1 MMPKAELIA
10 IGTELLLGEIQD
22 TNTRSIARMLREIN
36 IDLFRST
43 IIGDNSARIS
53 ALFLEALTRSDIVIA
68 TGGLGP
74 TVDDYTREAAARA
87 FNVELVFQP
96 DLWQKIKER
105 FSTRGITPSENNQRQ
120 AFIPA
125 SAIAVQNPVG
135 TAPGFILQREG
146 KTLVCLPGV
155 PREMETLMEE
165 TVMPFLIKRYSLQ
178 GLIKV
183 KVLHV
188 SGVPESRVDQLVA
201 DFETWQNPTVGLS
214 AHAGVVDIRITAK
227 ADAVAQA
234 DEMIRSLEDP
244 IRSRFGMDIFGVNE
258 DTLEDHVR
266 QLIANFNRKFVI
278 VEAGEKPLIRDLFQY
293 SSQIVRVEYSPI
305 IPPVDS
311 IEQNSAFLASNMGH
325 DNILYFVH
333 WQDDN
338 GIRCISGIISPNNSH
353 RTEKTYLGPA
363 GNGETWIIN
372 TALDFIR
379 RVLPEIK

>member
-87 FNVELVFQP
+87 FNVDLIFQP
-96 DLWQKIKER
+96 HLWKKIKER
-105 FSTRGITPSENNQRQ
+105 YSTRGITPSDNNQRQ

-125 SAIAVQNPVG
+125 SAIVVQNPVG
-135 TAPGFILQREG
+135 TAPGFILQREE

-165 TVMPFLIKRYSLQ
+165 TVMPFLIKTYGLQ

-201 DFETWQNPTVGLS
+201 EYETWQNPTVGLL
-214 AHAGVVDIRITAK
+214 AHPGIVDVRITAK
-227 ADAVAQA
+227 ADSETLA
-234 DEMIRSLEDP
+234 DEMIRSLEVP
-244 IRSRFGMDIFGVNE
+244 IRGRFGMDIFGMDE
-258 DTLEDHVR
+258 ETLEEHVR
-266 QLIANFNRKFVI
+266 QLIANFSQKFVI
-278 VEAGEKPLIRDLFQY
+278 VEAGEKPLVRDLLQNLP
-293 SSQIVRVEYSPI
+293 QILRVEFSPK

-311 IEQNSAFLASNMGH
+311 IEQNSAFLASNLGQE
-325 DNILYFVH
+325 NVLYFIH
-333 WQDDN
+333 WLDDN
-338 GIRCISGIISPNNSH
+338 GIKCISGIISPNISR
-353 RTEKTYLGPA
+353 RTEKTYLGPFA
-363 GNGETWIIN
+363 NGDTWIIN

>member
-1 MMPKAELIA
+1 MPKAELIA

-53 ALFLEALTRSDIVIA
+53 ALFLEALNRSDIVIA

-74 TVDDYTREAAARA
+74 TVDDYTREAAAGA
-87 FNVELVFQP
+87 FNVELIFQP
-96 DLWQKIKER
+96 EIWQKELAR
-105 FSTRGITPSENNQRQ
+105 YSSRGITPSENNRRQ

-125 SAIAVQNPVG
+125 SALVVPNPVG

-165 TVMPFLIKRYSLQ
+165 TVLPFLIKNYALQ

-188 SGVPESRVDQLVA
+188 SGVPESRVDQMVA
-201 DFETWQNPTVGLS
+201 EYETWQNPTVGLL
-214 AHAGVVDIRITAK
+214 AHPGIVDVRITAK
-227 ADAVAQA
+227 ADSEAQA
-234 DEMIRSLEDP
+234 DEMIRSLEVP
-244 IRSRFGMDIFGVNE
+244 IRTRFGTDIFGMDE
-258 DTLEDHVR
+258 ETLEDHVR
-266 QLIANFNRKFVI
+266 KLIANSGRKFVI
-278 VEAGEKPLIRDLFQY
+278 VEAGEKPLVRDLLQN
-293 SSQIVRVEYSPI
+293 SPQVLRVEFSPK

-311 IEQNSAFLASNMGH
+311 IEQNSAFLASNLGQE
-325 DNILYFVH
+325 NILYFVH

-338 GIRCISGIISPNNSH
+338 GIKSISGIISANVSR

-363 GNGETWIIN
+363 ANGDTWIKN

-379 RVLPEIK
+379 RILPEIK

>member
-1 MMPKAELIA
+1 MPKAELIA

-87 FNVELVFQP
+87 FNVDLIFQP
-96 DLWQKIKER
+96 HLWQKIKER
-105 FSTRGITPSENNQRQ
+105 YSTRSITPSDNNQRQ

-125 SAIAVQNPVG
+125 SAIVVQNPVG
-135 TAPGFILQREG
+135 TAPGFILQREE

-165 TVMPFLIKRYSLQ
+165 TVMPFLIKTYGLQ

-188 SGVPESRVDQLVA
+188 SGVPESLLDQLVA
-201 DFETWQNPTVGLS
+201 EYETWQNPTVGLL
-214 AHAGVVDIRITAK
+214 AHPGIVDVRITAK
-227 ADAVAQA
+227 ADSEALA
-234 DEMIRSLEDP
+234 DEMIRSLEVP
-244 IRSRFGMDIFGVNE
+244 IRGRFGMDIFGMDE
-258 DTLEDHVR
+258 ETLEEHVR
-266 QLIANFNRKFVI
+266 QLIANFSQKFVI
-278 VEAGEKPLIRDLFQY
+278 VEAGEKPLVRDLLQNLP
-293 SSQIVRVEYSPI
+293 QILRVEFSPK

-311 IEQNSAFLASNMGH
+311 IEQNSAFLASNLGQE
-325 DNILYFVH
+325 NVLYFIH
-333 WQDDN
+333 WLDDN
-338 GIRCISGIISPNNSH
+338 GIKCISGIISPNISR
-353 RTEKTYLGPA
+353 RTEKTYLGPFA
-363 GNGETWIIN
+363 NGNTWIIN
-372 TALDFIR
+372 TALNFIR

>member
-1 MMPKAELIA
+1 MPKAELIA

-87 FNVELVFQP
+87 FNVDLIFQP
-96 DLWQKIKER
+96 HLWQKIKER
-105 FSTRGITPSENNQRQ
+105 YSTRGITPSDNNQRQ

-125 SAIAVQNPVG
+125 SAIVVQNPVG
-135 TAPGFILQREG
+135 TAPGFILQRGE

-165 TVMPFLIKRYSLQ
+165 TVMPFLIKTYGLQ

-201 DFETWQNPTVGLS
+201 EYETWQNPTVGLL
-214 AHAGVVDIRITAK
+214 AHPGIVDVRITAK
-227 ADAVAQA
+227 ADSEAQA
-234 DEMIRSLEDP
+234 DEMIRSLEVP
-244 IRSRFGMDIFGVNE
+244 IRGRFGMDIFGMDE
-258 DTLEDHVR
+258 ETLEEHVR
-266 QLIANFNRKFVI
+266 QLIANFSQKFVI
-278 VEAGEKPLIRDLFQY
+278 VEAGEKPLVRDLLQNLP
-293 SSQIVRVEYSPI
+293 QILRVEFSPK

-311 IEQNSAFLASNMGH
+311 IEQNSAFLASNLGQE
-325 DNILYFVH
+325 NVLYFIH
-333 WQDDN
+333 WLDDN
-338 GIRCISGIISPNNSH
+338 GIKCISGIISPNISR
-353 RTEKTYLGPA
+353 RTEKTYLGPFA
-363 GNGETWIIN
+363 NGDTWIIN

>member
-1 MMPKAELIA
+1 MPKAELIA

-87 FNVELVFQP
+87 FNVDLIFQP
-96 DLWQKIKER
+96 HLWQKIKER
-105 FSTRGITPSENNQRQ
+105 YSTRSITPSDNNQRQ

-125 SAIAVQNPVG
+125 SAIVVQNPVG
-135 TAPGFILQREG
+135 TAPGFILQREE

-165 TVMPFLIKRYSLQ
+165 TVMPFLIKTYGLQ

-201 DFETWQNPTVGLS
+201 EYETWQNPTVGLL
-214 AHAGVVDIRITAK
+214 AHPGIVDVRITAK
-227 ADAVAQA
+227 ADSEAQA
-234 DEMIRSLEDP
+234 DEMIRSLEVP
-244 IRSRFGMDIFGVNE
+244 IRGRFGMDIFGMDE
-258 DTLEDHVR
+258 ETLEEHVR
-266 QLIANFNRKFVI
+266 QLIANFSQKFVI
-278 VEAGEKPLIRDLFQY
+278 VEAGEKPLVRDLLQNLP
-293 SSQIVRVEYSPI
+293 QILRVEFSPK

-311 IEQNSAFLASNMGH
+311 IEQNSAFLASNLGQE
-325 DNILYFVH
+325 NVLYFIH
-333 WQDDN
+333 WLDDN
-338 GIRCISGIISPNNSH
+338 GIKCISGIISPNISR
-353 RTEKTYLGPA
+353 RTEKTYLGPFA
-363 GNGETWIIN
+363 NGNTWIIN

>member
-1 MMPKAELIA
+1 MPKAELIA

-22 TNTRSIARMLREIN
+22 TNTCSIARMMREIN

-53 ALFLEALTRSDIVIA
+53 ALFLEALNRSDIVIA

-74 TVDDYTREAAARA
+74 TVDDYTREAAAGA
-87 FNVELVFQP
+87 FNVELIFQP
-96 DLWQKIKER
+96 EIWQKELAR
-105 FSTRGITPSENNQRQ
+105 YSSRGITPSENNRRQ

-125 SAIAVQNPVG
+125 SALVVPNPVG

-165 TVMPFLIKRYSLQ
+165 TVLPFLIKNYALQ

-188 SGVPESRVDQLVA
+188 SGVPESRVDQMVA
-201 DFETWQNPTVGLS
+201 EYETWQNPTVGLL
-214 AHAGVVDIRITAK
+214 AHPGIVDVRITAK
-227 ADAVAQA
+227 ADSEAQA
-234 DEMIRSLEDP
+234 DEMIRSLEVP
-244 IRSRFGMDIFGVNE
+244 IRTRFGTDIFGMDE
-258 DTLEDHVR
+258 ETLEDHVR
-266 QLIANFNRKFVI
+266 KLIANSGRKFVI
-278 VEAGEKPLIRDLFQY
+278 REAGENPLVRDLLQN
-293 SSQIVRVEYSPI
+293 SPQVLRVEFSPK
-305 IPPVDS
+305 IPPVDP
-311 IEQNSAFLASNMGH
+311 IEQNSAFLASNLGQE
-325 DNILYFVH
+325 NILYFIH

-338 GIRCISGIISPNNSH
+338 GIKSISGIISANISR

-363 GNGETWIIN
+363 ANGDTWIKN

-379 RVLPEIK
+379 RIIPEIK

>member
-1 MMPKAELIA
+1 MPKAELIA

-87 FNVELVFQP
+87 FNVDLIFQP
-96 DLWQKIKER
+96 HLWQKIKER
-105 FSTRGITPSENNQRQ
+105 YSTRGITPSDNNQRQ

-125 SAIAVQNPVG
+125 SAIVVQNPVG
-135 TAPGFILQREG
+135 TAPGFILQREE

-165 TVMPFLIKRYSLQ
+165 TVMPFLIKTYGLQ

-201 DFETWQNPTVGLS
+201 EYETWQNPTVGLL
-214 AHAGVVDIRITAK
+214 AHPGIVDVRITAK
-227 ADAVAQA
+227 ADSETLA
-234 DEMIRSLEDP
+234 DEMIRSLEVP
-244 IRSRFGMDIFGVNE
+244 IRGRFGMDIFGMDE
-258 DTLEDHVR
+258 ETLEEHVR
-266 QLIANFNRKFVI
+266 QLIANFSQKFVI
-278 VEAGEKPLIRDLFQY
+278 VEAGEKPLVRDLLQNLP
-293 SSQIVRVEYSPI
+293 QILRVEFSPK

-311 IEQNSAFLASNMGH
+311 IEQNSAFLASNLGQE
-325 DNILYFVH
+325 NVLYFIH
-333 WQDDN
+333 WLDDN
-338 GIRCISGIISPNNSH
+338 GIKCISGIISPNISR
-353 RTEKTYLGPA
+353 RTEKTYLGPFA
-363 GNGETWIIN
+363 NGDTWIIN

>member
-1 MMPKAELIA
+1 MPKAELIA

-87 FNVELVFQP
+87 FNVDLIFQP
-96 DLWQKIKER
+96 HLWQKIKER
-105 FSTRGITPSENNQRQ
+105 YSTRGITPSDNNQRQ

-125 SAIAVQNPVG
+125 SAIVVQNPVG
-135 TAPGFILQREG
+135 TAPGFILQRGE

-165 TVMPFLIKRYSLQ
+165 TVMPFLIKTYGLQ

-201 DFETWQNPTVGLS
+201 EYETWQNPTVGLL
-214 AHAGVVDIRITAK
+214 AHPGIVDVRITAK
-227 ADAVAQA
+227 ADSEAQA
-234 DEMIRSLEDP
+234 DEMIRSLEVP
-244 IRSRFGMDIFGVNE
+244 IRGRFGMDIFGMDE
-258 DTLEDHVR
+258 ETLEEHVR
-266 QLIANFNRKFVI
+266 QLIANFSQKFVI
-278 VEAGEKPLIRDLFQY
+278 VEAGEKPLVRDLLQNLP
-293 SSQIVRVEYSPI
+293 QILRVEFSPK

-311 IEQNSAFLASNMGH
+311 IEQNSAFLASNLGQE
-325 DNILYFVH
+325 NVLYFIH
-333 WQDDN
+333 WLDDN
-338 GIRCISGIISPNNSH
+338 GIKCISGIISPNISR
-353 RTEKTYLGPA
+353 RTVKTYLGPFA
-363 GNGETWIIN
+363 NGDTWIIN

>member
-1 MMPKAELIA
+1 MPKAELIA

-87 FNVELVFQP
+87 FNVDLIFQP
-96 DLWQKIKER
+96 HLWKKIKER
-105 FSTRGITPSENNQRQ
+105 YSTRGITPSDNNQRQ

-125 SAIAVQNPVG
+125 SAIVVQNPVG
-135 TAPGFILQREG
+135 TAPGFILQREE

-165 TVMPFLIKRYSLQ
+165 TVMPFLIKTYGLQ

-201 DFETWQNPTVGLS
+201 EYETWQNPTVGLL
-214 AHAGVVDIRITAK
+214 AHPGIVDVRITAK
-227 ADAVAQA
+227 ADSETLA
-234 DEMIRSLEDP
+234 DEMIRSLEVP
-244 IRSRFGMDIFGVNE
+244 IRGRFGMDIFGMDE
-258 DTLEDHVR
+258 ETLEEHVR
-266 QLIANFNRKFVI
+266 QLIANFSQKFVI
-278 VEAGEKPLIRDLFQY
+278 VEAGEKPLVRDLLQNLP
-293 SSQIVRVEYSPI
+293 QILRVEFSPK

-311 IEQNSAFLASNMGH
+311 IEQNSAFLASNLGQE
-325 DNILYFVH
+325 NVLYFIH
-333 WQDDN
+333 WLDDN
-338 GIRCISGIISPNNSH
+338 GIKCISGIISPNISR
-353 RTEKTYLGPA
+353 RTEKTYLGPFA
-363 GNGETWIIN
+363 NGDTWIIN

>member
-1 MMPKAELIA
+1 MPKAELIA

-87 FNVELVFQP
+87 FNVDLIFQP
-96 DLWQKIKER
+96 HLWQKIKER
-105 FSTRGITPSENNQRQ
+105 YSTRGITPSDNNQRQ

-125 SAIAVQNPVG
+125 SAIVVQNPVG
-135 TAPGFILQREG
+135 TAPGFILQREE

-165 TVMPFLIKRYSLQ
+165 TVMPFLIKTYGLQ

-201 DFETWQNPTVGLS
+201 EYETWQNPTVGLL
-214 AHAGVVDIRITAK
+214 AHPGIVDVRITAK
-227 ADAVAQA
+227 ADSEAQA
-234 DEMIRSLEDP
+234 DEMIRSLEVP
-244 IRSRFGMDIFGVNE
+244 IRGRFGMDIFGMDE
-258 DTLEDHVR
+258 ETLEEHVR
-266 QLIANFNRKFVI
+266 QLIANFSQKFVI
-278 VEAGEKPLIRDLFQY
+278 VEAGEKPLVRDLLQNLP
-293 SSQIVRVEYSPI
+293 QILRVEFSPK

-311 IEQNSAFLASNMGH
+311 IEQNSAFLASNLGQE
-325 DNILYFVH
+325 NVLYFIH
-333 WQDDN
+333 WLDDN
-338 GIRCISGIISPNNSH
+338 GIKCISGIISPNISR
-353 RTEKTYLGPA
+353 RTEKTYLGPFA
-363 GNGETWIIN
+363 NGDTWIIN

>member
-1 MMPKAELIA
+1 MPKAELIA

-87 FNVELVFQP
+87 FNVDLIFQP
-96 DLWQKIKER
+96 HLWQKIKER
-105 FSTRGITPSENNQRQ
+105 YSTRGITPSDNNQRQ

-125 SAIAVQNPVG
+125 SAIVVQNPVG
-135 TAPGFILQREG
+135 TAPGFILQREE

-165 TVMPFLIKRYSLQ
+165 TVMPFLIKTYGLQ

-201 DFETWQNPTVGLS
+201 EYETWQNPTVGLL
-214 AHAGVVDIRITAK
+214 AHPGIVDVRITAK
-227 ADAVAQA
+227 ADSEAQA
-234 DEMIRSLEDP
+234 DEMIRSLEVP
-244 IRSRFGMDIFGVNE
+244 IRGRFGMDIFGMDE
-258 DTLEDHVR
+258 ETLEEHIR
-266 QLIANFNRKFVI
+266 QLIANFSQKFVI
-278 VEAGEKPLIRDLFQY
+278 VEAGEKPLVRDLLQNLP
-293 SSQIVRVEYSPI
+293 QILRVEFSPK

-311 IEQNSAFLASNMGH
+311 IEQNSAFLASNLGQE
-325 DNILYFVH
+325 NVLYFFH
-333 WQDDN
+333 WLDDN
-338 GIRCISGIISPNNSH
+338 GIKCISGIISPNISR
-353 RTEKTYLGPA
+353 RTEKTYLGPFA
-363 GNGETWIIN
+363 NGDTWIIN